1 MTTIGVIGMV
11 FAAALSAAT
20 PNTTMAPAS
29 DLYNAAGRVA
39 AIHYTTHGDYA
50 VEVELQGAGMPYD
63 GHVYEINLTTGD
75 LSDWI
80 SEQGQVN
87 IGDRVFCWMDSC
99 GTTSVLDDE
108 IDHIKK

>member
-1 MTTIGVIGMV
+1 MATIGIIGMV
-11 FAAALSAAT
+11 FATALSAAT
-20 PNTTMAPAS
+20 SNTTTAPVS
-29 DLYNAAGRVA
+29 DLYNAAGIIT
-39 AIHYTTHGDYA
+39 AIHCTAQDNYA

-63 GHVYEINLTTGD
+63 GHTYKIDLTTGD

-80 SEQGQVN
+80 SEQGPVSV
-87 IGDRVFCWMDSC
+87 GDRVFCWMDSC